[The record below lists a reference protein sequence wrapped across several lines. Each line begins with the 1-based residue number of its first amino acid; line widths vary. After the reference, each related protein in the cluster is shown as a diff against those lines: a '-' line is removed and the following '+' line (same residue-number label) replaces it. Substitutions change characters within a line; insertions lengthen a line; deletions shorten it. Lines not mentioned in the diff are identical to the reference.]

1 MTAPYDPYEGQPSTR
16 TPGEDVPR
24 QETPRQETPRHDQ
37 DDQRDSYPPR
47 ASYTP
52 YPQGTGLGYAGGTGY
67 PGTERRSYLNGGPA
81 RFGAAVSQ
89 GLAHLL
95 TFRGRASR
103 SAFWWFILFTII
115 VQTVLETIV
124 STASHGV
131 RSADEALS
139 VVATLLTLTLTI
151 RRLHDSNRT
160 GWWWL
165 IGWVPVI
172 GWLVLLVF
180 ALLPGTRGP
189 NRFDVSR

>member
-16 TPGEDVPR
+16 MPGEDVPR
-24 QETPRQETPRHDQ
+24 QETPRHDQ
-37 DDQRDSYPPR
+37 GDQRDPYPPQ

-52 YPQGTGLGYAGGTGY
+52 YQQGTDPAYASGTGY
-67 PGTERRSYLNGGPA
+67 PGPGQRSYLNGGRA

-89 GLAHLL
+89 GLSHLL

-115 VQTVLETIV
+115 VQTVLEAIV

-189 NRFDVSR
+189 NRFDVPR